1 MSCLAAKL
9 RKFFINDKYAHI
21 KCVVMGILCIMK
33 KQVRND
39 LLLKQISEELRKVR
53 LERGI
58 SQETV
63 SFDIGTYLTRIESGK
78 LNITIS
84 TLADLCESYKI
95 SLAEF
100 FDRTEL

>member
-1 MSCLAAKL
+1 MPCLPAKL

-21 KCVVMGILCIMK
+21 KYVVSRILCTMK

-39 LLLKQISEELRKVR
+39 LLLKQIGQELRKVR
-53 LERGI
+53 LERGT
-58 SQETV
+58 SQEAV